1 MNIKY
6 NYVFFFTFQTCL
18 HCLNIN
24 KCNEDNFVILSD
36 QIKVN
41 ESIERNFRAIKFNI
55 RKCYM

>member
-1 MNIKY
+1 MA
-6 NYVFFFTFQTCL
+6 VFTFQTCL

-55 RKCYM
+55 RKCYL

>member
-1 MNIKY
+1 M
-6 NYVFFFTFQTCL
+6 VVFFTFQTRL